1 MVIRGSQVDRFNT
14 ACVVGAGTMGHG
26 ITYVLAESGIEVT
39 LIDHNNDALENG
51 LANIERLIEAKV
63 LKQKILIE
71 DAHDIRARINLSR
84 DLEAMAN
91 CDLLIEAINEDIEQ
105 KRHIFSIADALMDEH
120 ALLATNTSSLSI
132 SEIASSIIQKDRFIG
147 LHFFNPPHVMKL
159 LEIIVHED
167 VCIEAVEAAKELA
180 LLLRK
185 ECIVVN
191 DSPGFATSRLG
202 IAFALEAIRML
213 EQGVAGVIELDTAM
227 KLGYGHPM
235 GPLMLSDWVG
245 LDVRLAISEHLYR
258 SLDTAVFA
266 PPDLLRRLVR
276 AGFLGKKSGTGFY
289 EWDKGRHLGV
299 SQSLVDLFT
308 TI

>member
-1 MVIRGSQVDRFNT
+1 MNRFNR

-26 ITYVLAESGIEVT
+26 IAFVLAEAEIDVC
-39 LIDHNNDALENG
+39 LIDHSPQALAHG
-51 LANIERLIEAKV
+51 LANIHRLLESQV
-63 LKQKILIE
+63 LKQKMTITTAE
-71 DAHDIRARINLSR
+71 HIRGRISTS
-84 DLEAMAN
+84 
-91 CDLLIEAINEDIEQ
+91 CDLDALANSDLMIEAVSEDIEL
-105 KRHIFSIADALMDEH
+105 KRHIFSIADALIDDH
-120 ALLATNTSSLSI
+120 GLLATNTSSLSV
-132 SEIASSIIQKDRFIG
+132 SSIASAVVQKERVLG

-159 LEIIVHED
+159 LEVVVHED
-167 VCIEAVEAAKELA
+167 TSIDAVDAAKSLG

-202 IAFALEAIRML
+202 LAFALESIRML
-213 EQGVAGVIELDTAM
+213 EQGVAGVMELDTAM

-258 SLDTAVFA
+258 TLDSAVFA
-266 PPDLLRRLVR
+266 PPDLLRRMVR

-299 SQSLVDLFT
+299 SQSLVDLFQGA
-308 TI
+308 

>member
-1 MVIRGSQVDRFNT
+1 MNQFNK
-14 ACVVGAGTMGHG
+14 AGVVGAGTMGHG
-26 ITYVLAESGIEVT
+26 IAYVLAEAGIEVT
-39 LIDHNNDALENG
+39 LIDHDKNALEIG
-51 LANIERLIEAKV
+51 LANIERLLESNV
-63 LKQKILIE
+63 LKQKIMIE
-71 DAHDIRARINLSR
+71 DAHDIRSRILTSC
-84 DLEAMAN
+84 DLETLTN
-91 CDLLIEAINEDIEQ
+91 SDLMIEAVSEDIEL
-105 KRHIFSIADALMDEH
+105 KAHIFSIADALMDDH

-132 SEIASSIIQKDRFIG
+132 TSIANSVVQKDRLLG

-159 LEIIVHED
+159 LEIVVHDE
-167 VCIEAVEAAKELA
+167 VSLEAIETAKELA

-185 ECIVVN
+185 ESIVVN

-202 IAFALEAIRML
+202 IAFSLEAIRML
-213 EQGVAGVIELDTAM
+213 EQDVAGVIEIDTAM

-258 SLDTAVFA
+258 TLDSAVFA

-299 SQSLVDLFT
+299 SQSLIDLFQRA
-308 TI
+308 

>member
-1 MVIRGSQVDRFNT
+1 MQFNK

-26 ITYVLAESGIEVT
+26 IAYILAEAHIEVT
-39 LIDHNNDALENG
+39 LIDHNQAMLEQ
-51 LANIERLIEAKV
+51 AIASIECLIESNV

-71 DAHDIRARINLSR
+71 DAHDIRMRIFKSS
-84 DLEAMAN
+84 DLEAMTN
-91 CDLLIEAINEDIEQ
+91 SDLMIEAVSEDIKL
-105 KRHIFSIADALMDEH
+105 KRHIFSIADALLDDH
-120 ALLATNTSSLSI
+120 ALLATNTSSLSV
-132 SEIASSIIQKDRFIG
+132 SSIAEAIVQKERMLG

-159 LEIIVHED
+159 LEIVVHDD
-167 VCIEAVEAAKELA
+167 VSHDTVEAAKELG

-202 IAFALEAIRML
+202 IAFSLEAIRML
-213 EQGVAGVIELDTAM
+213 EQGVAGVIEIDTAM

-245 LDVRLAISEHLYR
+245 LDVRLAICEHLFR
-258 SLDTAVFA
+258 SLDSMVFS
-266 PPDLLRRLVR
+266 PPELLRQMVR

-299 SQSLVDLFT
+299 SQSVIELFQRS
-308 TI
+308 